1 MSTLD
6 SARPSLAVRRRLS
19 SPISSCNSSNKP
31 RSSSVIASYNLR
43 RFSDHCEDAADVTED
58 EPDAGRD
65 LEANP
70 VSKNGVHGSLTTPWW
85 CADSYSSN
93 YNNPSNYLTKM
104 SASTLH
110 DKITKHYIT
119 TYDVKWVSDWI
130 EFNVHLNI

>member
-70 VSKNGVHGSLTTPWW
+70 VSKNGVHGSLTTP
-85 CADSYSSN
+85 
-93 YNNPSNYLTKM
+93 
-104 SASTLH
+104 
-110 DKITKHYIT
+110 
-119 TYDVKWVSDWI
+119 
-130 EFNVHLNI
+130 